1 MVLQH
6 GAKGIQMSA
15 NRNELFPSQT
25 EVNSKS
31 NFTHYE
37 EKLLANHSKSKK
49 SIEVGT
55 NKNSGVPS

>member
-6 GAKGIQMSA
+6 GAKGIQIGS
-15 NRNELFPSQT
+15 NRNELQPGSND
-25 EVNSKS
+25 VNSRS

-49 SIEVGT
+49 SIEVS
-55 NKNSGVPS
+55 NKNSSVQS